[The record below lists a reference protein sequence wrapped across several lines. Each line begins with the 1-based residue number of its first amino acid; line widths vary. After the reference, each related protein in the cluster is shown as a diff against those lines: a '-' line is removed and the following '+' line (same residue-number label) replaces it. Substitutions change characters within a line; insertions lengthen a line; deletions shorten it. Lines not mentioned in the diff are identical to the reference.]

1 MKSWGVMPFVMN
13 DALILSESHSQGYAH
28 THSCHVCFSFA
39 KNETMVT
46 FQVLLGNFLCMLIN
60 ILPNSSMISWEK
72 SLSIPLSN
80 PLYNAPGSGLGLWYC
95 PRSIF
100 LPFYIYHK
108 LCHSDYQECDSW
120 FCPGSV
126 LFLFTSWPWCVN
138 FLKWMLGV
146 LSWPRFW
153 FLDVCFGLVMSV
165 HFHTSPSAALHISV
179 QCGANILTSL
189 FD

>member
-1 MKSWGVMPFVMN
+1 
-13 DALILSESHSQGYAH
+13 
-28 THSCHVCFSFA
+28 
-39 KNETMVT
+39 
-46 FQVLLGNFLCMLIN
+46 LGNFLCMLIN

-126 LFLFTSWPWCVN
+126 LFYSPLGLDVWTSWNKCWE
-138 FLKWMLGV
+138 F
-146 LSWPRFW
+146 FH
-153 FLDVCFGLVMSV
+153 DQDFG
-165 HFHTSPSAALHISV
+165 F
-179 QCGANILTSL
+179 
-189 FD
+189 